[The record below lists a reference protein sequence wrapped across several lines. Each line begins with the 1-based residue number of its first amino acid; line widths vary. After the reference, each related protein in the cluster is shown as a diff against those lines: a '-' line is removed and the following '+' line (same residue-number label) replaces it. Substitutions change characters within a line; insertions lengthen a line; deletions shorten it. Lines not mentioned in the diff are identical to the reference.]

1 MDKNKLIRIIGK
13 DLEELKF
20 LTEEIA
26 ESQNSSQ
33 LIVDLALSKA
43 RLLCQEILV
52 LRECLGLAA
61 TTAEECT
68 KEEPIGEECIPEPE
82 VGVKEEQKIP
92 DEKEIV
98 FGYGKEE
105 PDDEESDDEIE
116 FSDTKENDPI
126 EEEPI
131 EADNS
136 YEVKETTLIEF
147 EEQPA
152 APKTETKSSVKEM
165 KMVELDDDNVDFA
178 PQPARKVMR
187 EIPKPEQPVQ
197 TTAPLI
203 EEPQKERSLNE
214 TMGESKTAETTL
226 GNGPISS
233 LKTAIG
239 LNDRFLFIREIFG
252 NNTDKYNT
260 IIDHLDKLE
269 SIQQAVDYLKINLTL
284 QKNETSMKFVDLLK
298 RRFSKQ

>member
-26 ESQNSSQ
+26 EAQNSSQ

-52 LRECLGLAA
+52 LRECLGLSA
-61 TTAEECT
+61 TTADECT
-68 KEEPIGEECIPEPE
+68 KEEPLSETRISEPE
-82 VGVKEEQKIP
+82 VNLKEEQKLSE
-92 DEKEIV
+92 EKEIV
-98 FGYGKEE
+98 FGYGKNESEE
-105 PDDEESDDEIE
+105 DLSNEEDSFSDDEENEV
-116 FSDTKENDPI
+116 P
-126 EEEPI
+126 EEEDSKYVTKA
-131 EADNS
+131 EA
-136 YEVKETTLIEF
+136 LIEF
-147 EEQPA
+147 DDQPSA
-152 APKTETKSSVKEM
+152 AKTDNGSGVRELHM
-165 KMVELDDDNVDFA
+165 DDLDDDNDRVDFA
-178 PQPARKVMR
+178 PQSAAPKVMR
-187 EIPKPEQPVQ
+187 EIPKPAEPVH
-197 TTAPLI
+197 TKAPVS
-203 EEPQKERSLNE
+203 EAPQKERSLNDS
-214 TMGESKTAETTL
+214 MGEAKPTETSL
-226 GNGPISS
+226 GNGPIPS

-252 NNTDKYNT
+252 NNTDKYNM